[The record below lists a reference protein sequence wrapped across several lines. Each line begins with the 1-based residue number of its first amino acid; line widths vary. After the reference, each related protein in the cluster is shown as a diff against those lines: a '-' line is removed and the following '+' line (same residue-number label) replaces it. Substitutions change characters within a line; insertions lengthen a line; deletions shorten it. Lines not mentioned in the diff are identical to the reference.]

1 MLFLD
6 ENMPIEYFENYEY
19 IQHICCSHN
28 WLIIVNKAASERMI
42 AVQNPKYPD
51 DKIKHDFNKD
61 VFIVANPNTHNS
73 EIVYSVYTDNE
84 IFEEQDILMHHKFYA
99 FPLYGEELYL
109 NYKLSLPSKIMELIS
124 EDKLFLVRGGVL
136 SFDNDTNKMTITEDE
151 RYKCTFPCNIEVK
164 ESINIYDFPIFDPDT
179 GKCNVRKSISLHPH
193 IKYIPYR
200 YYHKTKELVST
211 NSDYFT
217 IKKQDNEECEEEKIL
232 DNDKKDKEPLL
243 VISEPRPKS
252 KRVGFENIVI
262 YNQEKDLNVYEREG
276 IMVIDKL
283 NTNTLPNNV
292 ICFNTSPDDNRYS
305 GDYQFRVSDISAILI
320 DKLPDDKYDL
330 LFHQDAG
337 EPISLLIQ
345 ACDKLY
351 ITVLVNYVIIDVVPY
366 TDDDGNEL
374 SSSYKS
380 ITKYLIKS

>member
-19 IQHICCSHN
+19 IEHICCSHN
-28 WLIIVNKAASERMI
+28 WLIIINTLQNDRMI

-51 DKIKHDFNKD
+51 AKIKHDFDKD
-61 VFIVANPNTHNS
+61 VFVVANPNTHNS
-73 EIVYSVYTDNE
+73 EITYSVYTDHE

-99 FPLYGEELYL
+99 FPLLYEEICMD
-109 NYKLSLPSKIMELIS
+109 YKLSLPSEIMELIS
-124 EDKLFLVRGGVL
+124 EDKLFLVRGCVL
-136 SFDNDTNKMTITEDE
+136 SFDNDTNKMTIIEDE
-151 RYKCTFPCNIEVK
+151 KYKCAFPCNIEV
-164 ESINIYDFPIFDPDT
+164 EQSINIYDFPVFDPDT
-179 GKCNVRKSISLHPH
+179 GNANVRKNIRLHPH
-193 IKYIPYR
+193 VKYTPYR
-200 YYHKTKELVST
+200 YYHSSKKLVPM
-211 NSDYFT
+211 NPDYFT
-217 IKKQDNEECEEEKIL
+217 SKKHDNEECEGGKIL
-232 DNDKKDKEPLL
+232 NNDKNNEKFPLM
-243 VISEPRPKS
+243 ISEPRPKL
-252 KRVGFENIVI
+252 KRVGFGNIVL

-283 NTNTLPNNV
+283 NNNTLPNNV

-305 GDYQFRVSDISAILI
+305 GAYQFRASDISAILI

-374 SSSYKS
+374 SSLYKS

>member
-19 IQHICCSHN
+19 IEHICCSHN
-28 WLIIVNKAASERMI
+28 WLIIINKSVSDRMI

-51 DKIKHDFNKD
+51 AKIKHDFHKD
-61 VFIVANPNTHNS
+61 VFIVANSNAHNS
-73 EIVYSVYTDNE
+73 EIAYSVYTDHE

-99 FPLYGEELYL
+99 FPLYSEETSMD
-109 NYKLSLPSKIMELIS
+109 YKLSLPSKIMELIS
-124 EDKLFLVRGGVL
+124 EDKLFLVRGGIL
-136 SFDNDTNKMTITEDE
+136 SFDNDTNKMTMIGDE
-151 RYKCTFPCNIEVK
+151 RYKCVFNCNIEAE
-164 ESINIYDFPIFDPDT
+164 ESINIYEFSVFNLDT
-179 GKCNVRKSISLHPH
+179 RDANVRKNIRLHPH

-200 YYHKTKELVST
+200 YCHRTKELVST

-217 IKKQDNEECEEEKIL
+217 IKKQDNEEREEEKIL
-232 DNDKKDKEPLL
+232 DNDKNDERFPL
-243 VISEPRPKS
+243 VISEPRPKL
-252 KRVGFENIVI
+252 KRVGFENIVV

-276 IMVIDKL
+276 ILVIDKL
-283 NTNTLPNNV
+283 NNNTLPNNV

-305 GDYQFRVSDISAILI
+305 GNYQFRVSDISAISI
-320 DKLPDDKYDL
+320 AKLSDDKYDL

-380 ITKYLIKS
+380 ITNIL

>member
-19 IQHICCSHN
+19 IEHICCSHN
-28 WLIIVNKAASERMI
+28 WLIIINTLQNDRMI

-51 DKIKHDFNKD
+51 AKIKHDFDKD
-61 VFIVANPNTHNS
+61 VFVVANPNTHNS
-73 EIVYSVYTDNE
+73 EITYSVYTDHG

-99 FPLYGEELYL
+99 FPLHYEERYL
-109 NYKLSLPSKIMELIS
+109 AFKLALPSKIMELIS
-124 EDKLFLVRGGVL
+124 EDKLFLVHGCVL
-136 SFDNDTNKMTITEDE
+136 SFDNDTNKMTIIEDE
-151 RYKCTFPCNIEVK
+151 KYKCTFHCNIEV
-164 ESINIYDFPIFDPDT
+164 EDSINIYDFPVFDPDT
-179 GKCNVRKSISLHPH
+179 GNANVRKNIRLHPH
-193 IKYIPYR
+193 VKYTPYR
-200 YYHKTKELVST
+200 YYHSSKKLVPM
-211 NSDYFT
+211 NPDYFT
-217 IKKQDNEECEEEKIL
+217 IKKHNNEECEGEKIL
-232 DNDKKDKEPLL
+232 NNDKNNEKFPLM
-243 VISEPRPKS
+243 ISEPRPKL
-252 KRVGFENIVI
+252 KRVGFGNIVL

-283 NTNTLPNNV
+283 NNNTLPNNV

-305 GDYQFRVSDISAILI
+305 GAYQFRASDISAILI

-351 ITVLVNYVIIDVVPY
+351 ITVLVNYIIIDVVPY

-380 ITKYLIKS
+380 ISCYLS

>member
-6 ENMPIEYFENYEY
+6 ENMPIEYFENCEY
-19 IQHICCSHN
+19 IKHICCSHN
-28 WLIIVNKAASERMI
+28 WLIIINKSLTDRAVV
-42 AVQNPKYPD
+42 VQNPKYPD
-51 DKIKHDFNKD
+51 AKITHHFNKD
-61 VFIVANPNTHNS
+61 VFIVANPNAHNS

-99 FPLYGEELYL
+99 FPLYYEEI
-109 NYKLSLPSKIMELIS
+109 NMDYKLSLPSEIMELIS
-124 EDKLFLVRGGVL
+124 EDKLFLVRGCVL
-136 SFDNDTNKMTITEDE
+136 SFDNDTNKMTIIEE
-151 RYKCTFPCNIEVK
+151 EKCKCAFPCNIEA
-164 ESINIYDFPIFDPDT
+164 EQSINTYDFPVFDPDT
-179 GKCNVRKSISLHPH
+179 GNANVRKCNRLRPH
-193 IKYIPYR
+193 VKYIPYR
-200 YYHKTKELVST
+200 YHHKTKELVST

-217 IKKQDNEECEEEKIL
+217 IKKQGNEECEEEKIL
-232 DNDKKDKEPLL
+232 DNDKNDEKFPL
-243 VISEPRPKS
+243 VISEPRPKL
-252 KRVGFENIVI
+252 KRVGFGNIML

-283 NTNTLPNNV
+283 NNNTLPNNV

-305 GDYQFRVSDISAILI
+305 GAYQFRASDISAILI

-351 ITVLVNYVIIDVVPY
+351 ITVLVNYVVIDVVPY

-374 SSSYKS
+374 SSYKS
-380 ITKYLIKS
+380 ISCYLL

>member
-28 WLIIVNKAASERMI
+28 WLIIINKAVSERMI

-51 DKIKHDFNKD
+51 AKITHHFNKD
-61 VFIVANPNTHNS
+61 VFIVANPNAHNS

-99 FPLYGEELYL
+99 FPLYYEEI
-109 NYKLSLPSKIMELIS
+109 NMDYKLSLPSEIMELIS
-124 EDKLFLVRGGVL
+124 EDKLFLVRGCVL
-136 SFDNDTNKMTITEDE
+136 SFDNDTNKMTIIEE
-151 RYKCTFPCNIEVK
+151 EKCKCAFPCNIEA
-164 ESINIYDFPIFDPDT
+164 EQSINTYDFPVFDPDT
-179 GKCNVRKSISLHPH
+179 GNANVCKCNRLRPH
-193 IKYIPYR
+193 VKYIPYR
-200 YYHKTKELVST
+200 YYHKTKELIPT

-232 DNDKKDKEPLL
+232 DNDKNNEKFSL
-243 VISEPRPKS
+243 VISEPRPKL
-252 KRVGFENIVI
+252 KRVGFGNIML

-283 NTNTLPNNV
+283 NNNTLPNNV

-305 GDYQFRVSDISAILI
+305 GAYQFRASDISAILI

-351 ITVLVNYVIIDVVPY
+351 ITVLVNYVVIDVVPY

-374 SSSYKS
+374 SSYKS
-380 ITKYLIKS
+380 ISCYLL

>member
-19 IQHICCSHN
+19 IEHICCSHN
-28 WLIIVNKAASERMI
+28 WLIIINKSISDRMV

-51 DKIKHDFNKD
+51 AKIKHDFNKD

-73 EIVYSVYTDNE
+73 EITYSVYTDHE
-84 IFEEQDILMHHKFYA
+84 IFEEQDILMHRKFYA
-99 FPLYGEELYL
+99 FPLYGEEACL
-109 NYKLSLPSKIMELIS
+109 NYKLSLPSKIIELIS
-124 EDKLFLVRGGVL
+124 EDKLFLVRGGIL
-136 SFDNDTNKMTITEDE
+136 SFDNDTNKMTVIGEE
-151 RYKCTFPCNIEVK
+151 KYKCVFNCNIEVE
-164 ESINIYDFPIFDPDT
+164 ESINIYEFSTFNLDT
-179 GKCNVRKSISLHPH
+179 GDANVRKCNRLHPH
-193 IKYIPYR
+193 VMYTPYR
-200 YYHKTKELVST
+200 YYHSSKKLVPM
-211 NSDYFT
+211 NPDYFT
-217 IKKQDNEECEEEKIL
+217 IKKQDNEEHEEEKIV
-232 DNDKKDKEPLL
+232 DNNKKDKEPLL
-243 VISEPRPKS
+243 VISEPRPKL
-252 KRVGFENIVI
+252 KRVGFNNIVL
-262 YNQEKDLNVYEREG
+262 YNQEKDLNIYEQEG
-276 IMVIDKL
+276 IVVIDKL
-283 NTNTLPNNV
+283 NNNTLPNNV

-305 GDYQFRVSDISAILI
+305 GAYQFRASDISAILI

-345 ACDKLY
+345 TCDKLY

-374 SSSYKS
+374 SSLYKS